1 MAAINYTKE
10 QMEKY
15 LASLQP
21 KTREYLNKS
30 DEERIYKTQEQVWIP
45 YPRAEEVLLSLEK
58 LIRYPKKD
66 RMPNLLIVGDTN
78 SGKTSILNRFKERY
92 KPYTEPFRHSI
103 PLIHFSAPIAP
114 SHNALY
120 EKILDFLRLPYGL
133 SDPASRKE
141 YQVLE
146 TLRDVQTR
154 MIIIDEFQDIFHGEI
169 RQQKKFLAGVKH
181 LGNELQI
188 PIVAAGVHEVHRVIS
203 FDPQMANRFETIK
216 LEKWKLD
223 INFARL
229 VASFETTLPLKEPS
243 YLASKEML
251 EKLYIMS
258 EGVLG
263 ELATILQKA
272 AEFAIINKK
281 EHIDVDVLRSIRYIK
296 PSDRGR

>member
-1 MAAINYTKE
+1 MATIKYTNE
-10 QMEKY
+10 QIEKH

-21 KTREYLNKS
+21 KAREYLNKS
-30 DEERIYKTQEQVWIP
+30 DEERILKIQEQVWIP
-45 YPRAEEVLLSLEK
+45 YPKAEEALAALER
-58 LIRYPKKD
+58 LMHYPKKD
-66 RMPNLLIVGDTN
+66 RMPNLLIVGGTN

-103 PLIHFSAPIAP
+103 PLIHFSAPISP

-120 EKILDFLRLPYGL
+120 EKILDFLRLPYGI

-146 TLRDVQTR
+146 TLRDVHTR

-169 RQQKKFLAGVKH
+169 RQQKKFLAGIKH

-216 LEKWKLD
+216 LDKWKLD

-229 VASFETTLPLKEPS
+229 VASFETTIPLKEPS
-243 YLASKEML
+243 YLTSKEML
-251 EKLYIMS
+251 EKLYVMS
-258 EGVLG
+258 EGILG
-263 ELATILQKA
+263 ELATILQKS
-272 AEFAIINKK
+272 AEFAINNKK
-281 EHIDVDVLRSIRYIK
+281 EHIDMDILHSISYIK
-296 PSDRGR
+296 PSDRGK